1 MKFIAYGTTQKLSET
16 WMPLGEYTKIVM
28 EGLRN
33 GDLYITAGASAMAFK
48 RFETGK
54 LELAEAFQKNRE
66 TW

>member
-1 MKFIAYGTTQKLSET
+1 
-16 WMPLGEYTKIVM
+16 MPLGEYTKIVM